1 MTRRTSRKLRS
12 NRRRPAITS
21 KASKPKKLK
30 MKWPAAIDYDTRI
43 ALGLPVHGKKSRR
56 TSRKPVRKNSRRRT
70 SLRRNGD
77 VKITNKQLNSYYAM
91 KQGGPSANDGYN
103 IQEYGMTYEQFRAIG
118 RLEEEMGGA
127 DSASQFNRFLAG
139 AKINLTRASQSE
151 IDALAKAFERKIRKN
166 SRRRTSRGLRRNSE
180 QGLPH
185 GQRLAKRLKSH
196 WAHVSYDPATGTG
209 WAKAGILGT
218 VTFEESGNDPAV
230 WVTVPAMRFK
240 TDAANA
246 MATLNKLHKVLN
258 SAG

>member
-1 MTRRTSRKLRS
+1 
-12 NRRRPAITS
+12 
-21 KASKPKKLK
+21 
-30 MKWPAAIDYDTRI
+30 MK
-43 ALGLPVHGKKSRR
+43 RR

-77 VKITNKQLNSYYAM
+77 VRITGKQYASYYAM
-91 KQGGPSANDGYN
+91 KRGGPSANDGYN
-103 IQEYGMTYEQFRAIG
+103 IQQYGMTYEQFRAIK
-118 RLEEEMGGA
+118 RLEENIGGGGYTMTLA
-127 DSASQFNRFLAG
+127 EANALLAG
-139 AKINLTRASQSE
+139 KKVQMARASQSE
-151 IDALAKAFERKIRKN
+151 IDAVAKAFERKIRKN